1 MLMMRGRVSSR
12 MTILQRN
19 NVKITGREA
28 RLTLVF
34 AHGFGCDQHIWRWV
48 APVFEDRFRVVVF
61 DYVGSGKADALAY
74 TEARYSGLEGYAS
87 DVIEVVEA
95 LECGPVVFVGHSVSA
110 MIGVLAAIRRP
121 ELFSHLV
128 LLCPSACYLN
138 HPPEYRGGFERA
150 EIEGLLD
157 LMDKNP
163 AGWAGFLAPL
173 VMANP
178 ERPELAAE
186 LHDSF
191 CKMEPRVARQFA
203 EATFFSDN
211 RQDLPN
217 LRKPTLILQCRED
230 AIAGPEVG
238 RFTHEQ
244 IAGSRMVTMDAW
256 GHCPHVSHPVEMI
269 AGMSDYLR
277 AEGLL

>member
-1 MLMMRGRVSSR
+1 

-19 NVKITGREA
+19 NVTISGRKEGP
-28 RLTLVF
+28 TLVF
-34 AHGFGCDQHIWRWV
+34 AHGFGCDQRLWRWV
-48 APVFEDRFRVVVF
+48 APAFEERFRVVVF
-61 DYVGSGKADALAY
+61 DYVGSGKADTDAY
-74 TEARYSGLEGYAS
+74 SEERYAGLEGYAN
-87 DVIEVVEA
+87 DVVEVVEA
-95 LECGPVVFVGHSVSA
+95 LECGPVIFVGHSVSG

-138 HPPEYRGGFERA
+138 HPPEYSGGFERA

-178 ERPELAAE
+178 ERPELEAE

-191 CKMEPRVARQFA
+191 CKMDQRVARQFA

-211 RQDLPN
+211 RQDLPR

-238 RFTHEQ
+238 RFAHEQ
-244 IAGSRMVTMDAW
+244 IAGSRMVTLDAT
-256 GHCPHVSHPVEMI
+256 GHSPHVSHPEETI
-269 AGMSDYLR
+269 AAMSDYLR
-277 AEGLL
+277 EEGLL